1 MPRSAA
7 TAANSSPADACRIG
21 IDVGGTG
28 IKAAAVDTHSGDV
41 LGTVLRVPTPQPA
54 GPEEVTAAIADLL
67 EDLSPAVSAGSPV
80 GIAMPAV
87 IQQGVA
93 RSAANIDDS
102 WIGLDTNRYLTDA
115 LNRPAQVLNDADA
128 AGLAEVRYGA
138 GRDRA
143 GVVIVLTFG
152 TGIGSGL
159 FVDGALVPNTE
170 LGHLE
175 LRGREAEKWAA
186 ESVRERKGLSWQ
198 KWGKRVD
205 EYLRHLEML
214 LSPDLFVVGGGVS
227 KKSTKFFPYLAT
239 RAEIVPAQLLNEA
252 GIVGAA
258 VAASDPDRR
267 PAPRAAVG
275 VPAGSSASSGAT
287 QTSWTSPGSTSPS

>member
-1 MPRSAA
+1 MPHSAA

-80 GIAMPAV
+80 GIAVPAV

-115 LNRPAQVLNDADA
+115 LGRPVQVLNDADA
-128 AGLAEVRYGA
+128 AGLAEFHWGA
-138 GRDRA
+138 GRNTA
-143 GVVIVLTFG
+143 GTVLVITLG
-152 TGIGSGL
+152 TGIGSAL
-159 FVDGALVPNTE
+159 FVNGHLVPNTE
-170 LGHLE
+170 LGHLQ
-175 LRGREAEKWAA
+175 LDGYAA
-186 ESVRERKGLSWQ
+186 ETRASAVAREREGIGWEAYGQRLNRYLSH
-198 KWGKRVD
+198 V
-205 EYLRHLEML
+205 EFLF
-214 LSPDLFVVGGGVS
+214 SPNLVILGGGISARSDDFLSQVS
-227 KKSTKFFPYLAT
+227 LRCPV
-239 RAEIVPAQLLNEA
+239 IPAQLKNDA
-252 GIVGAA
+252 GLVGAALNA
-258 VAASDPDRR
+258 VAASL
-267 PAPRAAVG
+267 
-275 VPAGSSASSGAT
+275 
-287 QTSWTSPGSTSPS
+287 